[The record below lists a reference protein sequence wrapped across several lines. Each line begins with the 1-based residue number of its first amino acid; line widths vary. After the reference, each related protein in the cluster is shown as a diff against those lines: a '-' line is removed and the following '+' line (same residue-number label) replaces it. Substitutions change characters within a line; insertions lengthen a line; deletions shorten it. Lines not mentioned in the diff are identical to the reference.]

1 MMKYIDRNHIPTDR
15 RPLGYWLRAI
25 EGPLRH
31 TMREAFASFGVTRRE
46 WRTLTTL
53 HAGPASAAE
62 IEAALPPRREHG
74 HGLRGHRTLEQLL
87 ETFVNRGWATLDRG
101 SYALTAEGERIHD
114 AVAEPVVVMIDRYVV
129 GGFYRVHA
137 ERRADEAIAAP
148 GSRYVPLAF
157 AGSTQLP
164 KPGAKPGASAPN
176 RFYMY
181 GVIGRLAMLAAAY
194 ELEATDPNAEVYE

>member
-1 MMKYIDRNHIPTDR
+1 MKYIDRNHIPTDR

-53 HAGPASAAE
+53 HAAPSTAAE
-62 IEAALPPRREHG
+62 IEAALPARREHG
-74 HGLRGHRTLEQLL
+74 HGLHGHRTLEQLL

-114 AVAEPVVVMIDRYVV
+114 AVLANVQKVRAQVTAGIPDADYATTMSTLEKVAVNV
-129 GGFYRVHA
+129 GWGS
-137 ERRADEAIAAP
+137 EA
-148 GSRYVPLAF
+148 
-157 AGSTQLP
+157 
-164 KPGAKPGASAPN
+164 N
-176 RFYMY
+176 
-181 GVIGRLAMLAAAY
+181 AAARSR
-194 ELEATDPNAEVYE
+194 